1 MTIRLDPVEVRIL
14 ACLIE
19 KESTT
24 PEYYPLTL
32 NALTSACNQKSN
44 REPVVSLEE
53 KTVVRGIESLR
64 EKGLVLMVTGA
75 GSRVPKYKH
84 IFARRF
90 QLNAPEVAALCL
102 LMLRGPQTVGELRGR
117 TARLH
122 AFADLSEV
130 DSTLN
135 GLMSR
140 GEGAY
145 VVKLPRQPG
154 RKEARYAHLFCGEPE
169 MSEPEQDVHSVPA
182 PREAP
187 ADNERMRQLE
197 EKIAHVRAELGELRE
212 AFAEFKKQ
220 FE

>member
-1 MTIRLDPVEVRIL
+1 MTILLNPAEVRIL
-14 ACLIE
+14 ACLVE

-32 NALTSACNQKSN
+32 NALTNACNQKSN
-44 REPVVSLEE
+44 REPVVSFEE

-64 EKGLVLMVTGA
+64 EKNLALMVTGA

-84 IFARRF
+84 TFARRF
-90 QLNAPEVAALCL
+90 QLSEPEVAVLCV

-117 TARLH
+117 SARLH
-122 AFADLSEV
+122 AFADLSAVE
-130 DSTLN
+130 STLT

-145 VVKLPRQPG
+145 VLKLPRQPG
-154 RKEARYAHLFCGEPE
+154 RKEARFAHLFCGEPE
-169 MSEPEQDVHSVPA
+169 LAEPEVLVNSEPA
-182 PREAP
+182 T
-187 ADNERMRQLE
+187 LE
-197 EKIAHVRAELGELRE
+197 VRAENERVTRLEEELTCVRTE
-212 AFAEFKKQ
+212 LEELKESFTQFRKQ